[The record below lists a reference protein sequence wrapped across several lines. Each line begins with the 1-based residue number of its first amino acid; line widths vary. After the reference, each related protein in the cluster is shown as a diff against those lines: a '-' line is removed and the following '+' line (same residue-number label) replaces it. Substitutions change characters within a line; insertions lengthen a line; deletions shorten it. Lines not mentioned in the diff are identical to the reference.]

1 MTGLL
6 IIGAFIIIGGLVAL
20 YITHE
25 RIAEYKPR

>member
-20 YITHE
+20 YLA
-25 RIAEYKPR
+25 RDRRAEYRSH